1 MQTRLLN
8 RDPRVRKANFL
19 ISKISDLYITEE
31 QLVFM
36 SGLKLQEL
44 ITGNFQQ
51 DSPVLIE
58 ELSVVS
64 SAAKASFLN
73 GSTRLGTSAGAKCS
87 FLITVW
93 FFE

>member
-64 SAAKASFLN
+64 SAAKASFN